1 MKKFIDTFLG
11 RFVCAGIFNLIV
23 IGIFSLFLS
32 IASYTIDQG
41 IIYATL
47 ISLFVWI
54 IAEPIIAT
62 INHRKISPSELIGAS
77 IFGSIFVGFVVTAVL
92 LLCKVII

>member
-11 RFVCAGIFNLIV
+11 RFICAGIFNLIV

-54 IAEPIIAT
+54 IAEPIIAA

-77 IFGSIFVGFVVTAVL
+77 IFGSIFVGFIVTAVL